1 MRHEPRSVFSD
12 DLAPEVQR
20 SGREPFVEKLAYKVS
35 EAAHALAISRSRL
48 YELIGAGE
56 IKILKDGGRTLIRRT
71 ELEAF
76 LERLEQ
82 AAAAQAQRR
91 RPSRS

>member
-1 MRHEPRSVFSD
+1 MRHEPRSFSSD
-12 DLAPEVQR
+12 DPAPEGNR
-20 SGREPFVEKLAYKVS
+20 RGKEPFVEKLAYKVP

-82 AAAAQAQRR
+82 AAAEPARRR